1 MTEVIDPVRQYLQSR
16 GCAPDLVERGL
27 DGLLDEW
34 QLVAED
40 AAELGYPLGL
50 DDYLND
56 MDGRDLLEGALQSLD
71 RPARAAARAR
81 LEAADRLLLGATLPC
96 AECLW
101 GEELAEAHHWE
112 AGTQWWYY
120 RVPKEHSLQF
130 AGDLEAAGIHP
141 QPE

>member
-1 MTEVIDPVRQYLQSR
+1 MDHDPIRTYLEQR
-16 GCAPDLVERGL
+16 GCAAEVAERGL
-27 DGLLDEW
+27 EGLIAEW
-34 QLVAED
+34 QLVAESLAD
-40 AAELGYPLGL
+40 QGYPLGL

-56 MDGRDLLEGALQSLD
+56 MDGRDILEGALQALE

-81 LEAADRLLLGATLPC
+81 VEEADRTLLGATVPC

-112 AGTQWWYY
+112 AGAQWWYF
-120 RVPKEHSLQF
+120 RVPRDCSLQF